1 MFMFKVGR
9 NYRIMFKIDDDL
21 IFEVNSSQMYK
32 SYYRG
37 YSHSVIHTYLLE
49 DSKLAIQN
57 HSRRR
62 LDIFDIKNNRF
73 EIPGLK
79 SEISIKNKVLKE
91 REDKAYFE
99 FPSVICYSDDEG
111 YDNVETYIYTYEI
124 KEKKI
129 DSDDVK
135 PLVTPVT
142 LEGTTYKYQSSSYY
156 VSWPDNTLFDA
167 AHTHS
172 DGIKFTNR
180 KLPIIKAALYKVD
193 KNDLNATSPNTLSG
207 AEFTLWKYNLI
218 NGVFSKDQTWPAD
231 GKELIEDPPDSGVFS
246 LGDLTEGYYKIEETL
261 FPAGYVQSDEV
272 PMLYVKM
279 GDNGEMEAVLVRA
292 SSPNIGREM
301 GNLTDIVK
309 IGNETVSGNKI
320 WTVTLGNECG
330 TELPSAGGSGIDF
343 FYFVGCIL
351 TMLAGAS
358 LVMKKN
364 MRSGD

>member
-1 MFMFKVGR
+1 MEAVWTCQLYCDKEVIWDLEEVYYHIIEANDAYDLEEYPSETT
-9 NYRIMFKIDDDL
+9 NYKYEMRLVPNGNGGYTTRIYGEGNAPGSDGGGSADL
-21 IFEVNSSQMYK
+21 WSGSIMDLPLYK
-32 SYYRG
+32 L
-37 YSHSVIHTYLLE
+37 TE
-49 DSKLAIQN
+49 
-57 HSRRR
+57 
-62 LDIFDIKNNRF
+62 
-73 EIPGLK
+73 
-79 SEISIKNKVLKE
+79 
-91 REDKAYFE
+91 
-99 FPSVICYSDDEG
+99 SD
-111 YDNVETYIYTYEI
+111 DNVETYIYTYEI

-292 SSPNIGREM
+292 SSPNIGQEI

-330 TELPSAGGSGIDF
+330 TELPSAGGSGTDL